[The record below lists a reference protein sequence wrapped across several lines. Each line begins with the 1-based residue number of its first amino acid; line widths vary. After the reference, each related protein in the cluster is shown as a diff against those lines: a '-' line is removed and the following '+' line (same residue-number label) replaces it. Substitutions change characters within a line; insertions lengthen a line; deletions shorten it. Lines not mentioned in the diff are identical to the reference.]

1 MRIYIVFI
9 LILSNFCA
17 YAQLLGGRN
26 VYAFL
31 KMPPSARVAALGGS
45 LITVKDADVMLAN
58 LNPAALSALSDN
70 SIAANYQ
77 FHLAGISNSSIGYGK
92 DLDKIGTTLHAN
104 LQYVNYGTFAQTDE
118 FDNNNGTFRAQEY
131 AFTFGAARQLYDKL
145 SVGANLRFIGSQLES
160 YKSFGMAIDAGALYA
175 DTVNRFSAALVI
187 KNAGAQLK
195 TYQSIKETLP
205 LDIQLG
211 ISKRLRYLPLRF
223 SVTMHDLQRWN
234 LVYDDP
240 NQVQET
246 TFLGQAIP
254 EKSRF
259 SVFSDNLFR
268 HLIFS
273 GEFLFTKS
281 EQFSVR
287 MGYNHLRR
295 KELSINQFNS
305 FSGFSMGF
313 GVKIKR
319 FRLDY
324 GREFYHL
331 AGSSSHLG
339 VFVNLNELR
348 RF

>member
-1 MRIYIVFI
+1 MRHYIVFI
-9 LILSNFCA
+9 LITLSFFA
-17 YAQLLGGRN
+17 KAQLIGGKN

-45 LITVKDADVMLAN
+45 LISVKDADVMLAN
-58 LNPAALSALSDN
+58 LNPAALSTLSDH
-70 SIAANYQ
+70 SISANNQ
-77 FHLAGISNSSIGYGK
+77 FQLAGISNSSIGYGK
-92 DLDKIGTTLHAN
+92 HLANIGTTLHAN
-104 LQYVNYGTFAQTDE
+104 LQYINYGTLPQTDE

-131 AFTFGAARQLYDKL
+131 AFTIGAARQLYDKL
-145 SVGANLRFIGSQLES
+145 SIGTNLRFIGSQLDI
-160 YKSFGMAIDAGALYA
+160 YQSFGLAMDVGALYT
-175 DTVNRFSAALVI
+175 DTTSRFSAALVI
-187 KNAGAQLK
+187 KHIGAQVK
-195 TYQSIKETLP
+195 TYQSTKETLP
-205 LDIQLG
+205 FDIQIG

-234 LVYDDP
+234 LLYDDP
-240 NQVQET
+240 NQVAET
-246 TFLGQAIP
+246 TFLGQTAI
-254 EKSRF
+254 EKSNF

-281 EQFSVR
+281 EQFSLR
-287 MGYNHLRR
+287 LGYNHLRR

-313 GVKIKR
+313 GIKIKR

-331 AGSSSHLG
+331 AGNSNHLG
-339 VFVNLNELR
+339 VSM

>member
-1 MRIYIVFI
+1 MRIFI
-9 LILSNFCA
+9 ASFLMVITFSA
-17 YAQLLGGRN
+17 QAQLIGGKN

-31 KMPPSARVAALGGS
+31 KTPPSARVAALGGS
-45 LITVKDADVMLAN
+45 LISVKDADVMLAN

-70 SIAANYQ
+70 SISANNQ
-77 FHLAGISNSSIGYGK
+77 FFLAGISNSSVGYGK
-92 DLDKIGTTLHAN
+92 HLDNMGMTLHAN
-104 LQYVNYGTFAQTDE
+104 LQYINYGTLPQTDE

-131 AFTFGAARQLYDKL
+131 AFTVGAARQLYDKL
-145 SVGANLRFIGSQLES
+145 SIGANMRFVGSQLDI
-160 YKSFGMAIDAGALYA
+160 YKSFGIGMDIGALYA
-175 DTVNRFSAALVI
+175 DTASRFSAALVI

-195 TYQSIKETLP
+195 TYQSTKETLP

-223 SVTMHDLQRWN
+223 SVTMHNLQRWN
-234 LVYDDP
+234 LLYDDP
-240 NQVQET
+240 NQAQET
-246 TFLGQAIP
+246 TFLGQTVA
-254 EKSRF
+254 EKSSF

-281 EQFSVR
+281 EQFSLR
-287 MGYNHLRR
+287 LGYNHLRR

-305 FSGFSMGF
+305 FSGFSVGF

-331 AGSSSHLG
+331 AGNSNHLG
-339 VFVNLNELR
+339 VFIKLNH
-348 RF
+348 

>member
-1 MRIYIVFI
+1 M
-9 LILSNFCA
+9 
-17 YAQLLGGRN
+17 
-26 VYAFL
+26 
-31 KMPPSARVAALGGS
+31 
-45 LITVKDADVMLAN
+45 
-58 LNPAALSALSDN
+58 
-70 SIAANYQ
+70 
-77 FHLAGISNSSIGYGK
+77 
-92 DLDKIGTTLHAN
+92 
-104 LQYVNYGTFAQTDE
+104 
-118 FDNNNGTFRAQEY
+118 
-131 AFTFGAARQLYDKL
+131 
-145 SVGANLRFIGSQLES
+145 
-160 YKSFGMAIDAGALYA
+160 
-175 DTVNRFSAALVI
+175 
-187 KNAGAQLK
+187 
-195 TYQSIKETLP
+195 
-205 LDIQLG
+205 
-211 ISKRLRYLPLRF
+211 
-223 SVTMHDLQRWN
+223 TMHDLQRWN
-234 LVYDDP
+234 LVYNDP

-259 SVFSDNLFR
+259 AVFSDNLFR

-287 MGYNHLRR
+287 VGYNHLRR

-324 GREFYHL
+324 GREFYSL

-348 RF
+348 R